1 MFGSMAV
8 ILSLISILMNILHHI
23 NIESQYLTV
32 SVEATASKSE

>member
-8 ILSLISILMNILHHI
+8 IRPLTSILMNILHHI
-23 NIESQYLTV
+23 NIEFEYLTV